1 MIFTKTQYSSYSP
14 HHSSSSFSVRD
25 LGCNSGGGGP
35 AYLLPFMMMMM
46 MIRSSSSSSALVL
59 VMEVLV
65 LWASVI
71 RAAQARSTVMRA
83 TQAPSSSSQGDCPLD
98 FTVLSNF
105 PYIVQQARLPVID
118 LQCIVLLNALQLV
131 LSVYLKQTGFF
142 LIPTNTEAD
151 CLAAFN
157 SELQSM
163 GAVNSDIGALCGF
176 NFSQTAR
183 GQDNCQGIQQVSDL
197 KRLADPA
204 KLVSLNQSC
213 EGVLGN
219 ANGNNELCGGC
230 IRAVGVLTLDLES
243 AGNGSQSGC
252 QNYSSMFAAG
262 IVNLA
267 GPSDTYTADC
277 LFDIYTIQNNH
288 RSLTILYIVIGV
300 VAVGVVTLGV
310 SLFFYFRLRKRR
322 HKEQKDF
329 IKHTTELLQ
338 GPMNSTGG
346 LVWFTMDEIKTATH
360 NFSREAIIGSGGF
373 GNVYKGMLKSGSEI
387 AVKRFKNCTPA
398 GDAEFVHEVEMISS
412 VRHRNLVVL
421 RGCCMAPSG
430 GGIEGHQRIIV
441 FDYMR
446 NGSLKDY
453 IFNTNKP
460 SLDWPARHNIAVG
473 MARGIA
479 YLHYGAQPAII
490 HRDIKGSNI
499 LLDEKFDACVADFG
513 LARFTP
519 DGKTHIST
527 RVAGTFGYV
536 APEYALYGQV
546 TEKSDV
552 YSFGVVLLELI
563 SARKAVNS
571 ETSFSLITDWAWT
584 LMKSGN
590 WTQILDERM
599 DTKGCGDDIKQFI
612 LLALLCAHPQVN
624 CRPTMSGALT
634 ILEGHQPLT
643 EIPDRPLPLTSERD
657 EIESAVRSSQQLF
670 SDGGFQPYTSGSS
683 EGNTA

>member
-1 MIFTKTQYSSYSP
+1 
-14 HHSSSSFSVRD
+14 
-25 LGCNSGGGGP
+25 
-35 AYLLPFMMMMM
+35 
-46 MIRSSSSSSALVL
+46 
-59 VMEVLV
+59 
-65 LWASVI
+65 
-71 RAAQARSTVMRA
+71 
-83 TQAPSSSSQGDCPLD
+83 
-98 FTVLSNF
+98 
-105 PYIVQQARLPVID
+105 
-118 LQCIVLLNALQLV
+118 
-131 LSVYLKQTGFF
+131 
-142 LIPTNTEAD
+142 
-151 CLAAFN
+151 
-157 SELQSM
+157 
-163 GAVNSDIGALCGF
+163 
-176 NFSQTAR
+176 
-183 GQDNCQGIQQVSDL
+183 
-197 KRLADPA
+197 
-204 KLVSLNQSC
+204 
-213 EGVLGN
+213 
-219 ANGNNELCGGC
+219 
-230 IRAVGVLTLDLES
+230 
-243 AGNGSQSGC
+243 
-252 QNYSSMFAAG
+252 
-262 IVNLA
+262 
-267 GPSDTYTADC
+267 
-277 LFDIYTIQNNH
+277 
-288 RSLTILYIVIGV
+288 
-300 VAVGVVTLGV
+300 
-310 SLFFYFRLRKRR
+310 
-322 HKEQKDF
+322 
-329 IKHTTELLQ
+329 
-338 GPMNSTGG
+338 
-346 LVWFTMDEIKTATH
+346 
-360 NFSREAIIGSGGF
+360 
-373 GNVYKGMLKSGSEI
+373 VYKGMLKSGSEI